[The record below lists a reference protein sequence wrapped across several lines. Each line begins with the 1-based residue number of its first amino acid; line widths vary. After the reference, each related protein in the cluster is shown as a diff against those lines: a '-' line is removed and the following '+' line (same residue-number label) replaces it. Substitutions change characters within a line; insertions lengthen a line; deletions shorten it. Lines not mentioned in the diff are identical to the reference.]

1 MHAFFSYFFSHK
13 VWNLSF
19 WSNAE
24 VMGVQSQLRI
34 ILRTAMPPQTACW
47 WNLPK
52 KMAHGKLIWIS
63 APPLL
68 YFFIMGRGKRLM
80 LESGIGQLLT
90 TDRFSFWSN
99 FLFIKIVKS
108 PICIV
113 RIIQKSVL
121 VYIIPFPFFC
131 LCVDKP

>member
-19 WSNAE
+19 WYNAE

-34 ILRTAMPPQTACW
+34 ILRTAMPQTACW

-108 PICIV
+108 PIWYSQNYPKKCSCLHYSI
-113 RIIQKSVL
+113 S
-121 VYIIPFPFFC
+121 FFLP
-131 LCVDKP
+131 LCW